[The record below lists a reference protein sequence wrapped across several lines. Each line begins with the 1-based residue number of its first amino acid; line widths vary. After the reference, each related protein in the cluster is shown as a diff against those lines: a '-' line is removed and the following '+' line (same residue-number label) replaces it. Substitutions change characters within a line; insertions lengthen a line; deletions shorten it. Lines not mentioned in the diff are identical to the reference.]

1 MPELELTPEQKAIVL
16 APVGQPRSLFL
27 HGPAGCGKT
36 TTTVARLQYLLDI
49 GVPGDQIVV
58 WVPQRAL
65 GAPYVAA
72 MRSSAAPNGAPVD
85 VLGLDG
91 LARRL
96 LDLYWPMVAEPAGF
110 DPAHPPVYLTLET
123 AQYYLDQVIEPL
135 LKDGAF
141 GDVVLPRNRLLSQIL
156 DNLNKAALVGFP
168 HTEIAPR
175 LMASWSGPSSRQR
188 VFDAVQ
194 TAATGFRDLC
204 RSKNLLDFSLQVESL
219 IRFVLT
225 RQDCREALRQS
236 YRHIIA
242 DNLEEDIPVAHDLL
256 RDWVPNAD
264 SALLVYDHDAG
275 FRSYLG
281 ADADGARNL
290 AELCEQRTLRIA
302 SHVCSTGVLELAAG
316 LAAMSVGAAGPEP
329 DHLEGKWETALQVD
343 QWRFHTEMLVY
354 VADETER
361 LLTESGVAPGQVAIV
376 APFVDDA
383 LRFALVRELE
393 RRGVPVR
400 THRPSRALREE
411 NAVQCVLSLAELAHP
426 HWQLRPL
433 PHELALAL
441 TLAIED
447 LDLVRATLLVKMLYG
462 QKDGQPQLREFGQL
476 KSEAQERISFVLGE
490 RYSGLRTW
498 LRQYALGP
506 SQPLDVCISR
516 LFDEVL
522 SRPGYG
528 FHNALDEAAATAN
541 LIESVRKFRWAVEVS
556 DHDELGKRYIAML
569 RQGVVAAQYLR
580 AESSP
585 ESAVFV
591 GPAHTFLAENRPVA
605 VQFWL
610 YANSPAWG
618 RRIYQ
623 PLTHPYVLTR
633 HWPTDRLWTD
643 DDEQQASDD
652 SLSRILLGLL
662 RRCHERVYALSCDLN
677 PRGREEH
684 GPLADRLQRLLRKS
698 RQGEELP
705 GV

>member
-1 MPELELTPEQKAIVL
+1 MSDLELTPEQKAIVL
-16 APVGQPRSLFL
+16 APVGQPRSVFL

-36 TTTVARLQYLLDI
+36 TTAVARLEYLLDI
-49 GVPGDQIVV
+49 GVPGNQILV
-58 WVPQRAL
+58 WVPQRPL
-65 GAPYVAA
+65 GRPYVAA
-72 MRSSAAPNGAPVD
+72 VHGANTPNGMPVD

-91 LARRL
+91 LARRM
-96 LDLYWPMVAEPAGF
+96 LDLYWPLVAKPAGF
-110 DPAHPPVYLTLET
+110 DPSQPPVYLTLET

-135 LKDGAF
+135 VAEGAF
-141 GDVVLPRNRLLSQIL
+141 GDVVLPRNRLLSQII

-168 HTEIAPR
+168 HTDIAAR
-175 LMASWSGPSSRQR
+175 LTASWAGPSSRQR

-194 TAATGFRDLC
+194 TAATGFRELC
-204 RSKNLLDFSLQVESL
+204 LSRNLLDFSLQVETL

-225 RQDCREALRQS
+225 REECREPLRRS

-256 RDWVPNAD
+256 RDWVTQAD

-281 ADADGARNL
+281 ADAIGARKL
-290 AELCEQRTLRIA
+290 AELCDQQILRNS
-302 SHVCSTGVLELAAG
+302 SHVCSAGVLDLTAG
-316 LAAMSVGAAGPEP
+316 LIP
-329 DHLEGKWETALQVD
+329 DALELGRETDRLSGQWESALHVD

-354 VADETER
+354 VADEIER
-361 LLTESGVAPGQVAIV
+361 LLAAGTAPDQVAIV

-383 LRFALVRELE
+383 LRFSLVRELE

-411 NAVQCVLSLAELAHP
+411 PAVQCLLTLAELAHP
-426 HWQLRPL
+426 HWQIRPL
-433 PHELALAL
+433 AHEVAFAL
-441 TLAIED
+441 TLAIQD
-447 LDLVRATLLVKMLYG
+447 LDLVRATLLVKMLYS

-476 KSEAQERISFVLGE
+476 KTEAQERITFVLGE

-498 LRQYALGP
+498 LREYGLQP
-506 SQPLDVCISR
+506 SQPLDVCVSR

-528 FHNALDEAAATAN
+528 FHGALDAASATAN
-541 LIESVRKFRWAVEVS
+541 LIESVRKFRWAVEAA
-556 DHDELGKRYIAML
+556 DHDELGRRYVAMV
-569 RQGVVAAQYLR
+569 RRGVVAAQYLR
-580 AESSP
+580 NESGT

-591 GPAHTFLAENRPVA
+591 GPAHTFLAENRPVDY
-605 VQFWL
+605 QFWL
-610 YANSPAWG
+610 YGSSPAWG

-633 HWPTDRLWTD
+633 HWPADRLWTD
-643 DDEQQASDD
+643 DDEQQTSDD
-652 SLSRILLGLL
+652 TLSRVLLGLL
-662 RRCHERVYALSCDLN
+662 RRCRERVYSLSCDLN

-698 RQGEELP
+698 RRAAEQER
-705 GV
+705 V

>member
-1 MPELELTPEQKAIVL
+1 MSELELTPEQKAIVL

-36 TTTVARLQYLLDI
+36 TTAVARLRYLLDI
-49 GVPGDQIVV
+49 GVPGSQIVV
-58 WVPQRAL
+58 WVLQRSL
-65 GAPYVAA
+65 GRPYVSAV
-72 MRSSAAPNGAPVD
+72 RSVTAPNGTPVD

-96 LDLYWPMVAEPAGF
+96 LDLYWPLVAESAGF
-110 DPAHPPVYLTLET
+110 DPTHPPVYLTLET

-135 LKDGAF
+135 LQGGAF
-141 GDVVLPRNRLLSQIL
+141 GDVVLPRNRLLSQII

-175 LMASWSGPSSRQR
+175 LIASWAGPSSRQR

-194 TAATGFRDLC
+194 TAANDFRDLC
-204 RSKNLLDFSLQVESL
+204 HSKNLLDFSLQVETL

-225 RQDCREALRQS
+225 REECRAPLRHS

-256 RDWVPNAD
+256 RDWVAGAD

-281 ADADGARNL
+281 ADPTGALKL
-290 AELCEQRTLRIA
+290 AELCDQQVRRDSSYVSSA
-302 SHVCSTGVLELAAG
+302 GVLDLAAG
-316 LAAMSVGAAGPEP
+316 LVTAAPDAAAPAERGK
-329 DHLEGKWETALQVD
+329 GKWEDALAVD

-354 VADETER
+354 VADEVER
-361 LLTESGVAPGQVAIV
+361 LLTEPHTPPEQVAIV

-383 LRFALVRELE
+383 LRFVLVRELE
-393 RRGVPVR
+393 RRRVPVR

-411 NAVQCVLSLAELAHP
+411 PAVQCVLTLAQLAHP
-426 HWQLRPL
+426 HWQLCPL
-433 PHELALAL
+433 PHEVALAL

-447 LDLVRATLLVKMLYG
+447 LDLTRATLLVKMLYG
-462 QKDGQPQLREFGQL
+462 QKDDQPQLREFGQL
-476 KSEAQERISFVLGE
+476 RTEAQERITFVLGE

-498 LRQYALGP
+498 LKEYALVPG
-506 SQPLDVCISR
+506 QPLDVFLS
-516 LFDEVL
+516 LFFDEVL

-528 FHNALDEAAATAN
+528 FHGALDAAAATAN
-541 LIESVRKFRWAVEVS
+541 LIESVRKFRRAVDAA
-556 DHDELGKRYIAML
+556 DHDELGQRYIAMV
-569 RQGVVAAQYLR
+569 RRGVVAAQYLN
-580 AESSP
+580 SP
-585 ESAVFV
+585 SASDKAVFV

-605 VQFWL
+605 YQFWL
-610 YANSPAWG
+610 YVNSPAWG

-633 HWPTDRLWTD
+633 HWPADRLWTD
-643 DDEQQASDD
+643 DEEQQTSDD
-652 SLSRILLGLL
+652 ALSRILLGLL
-662 RRCHERVYALSCDLN
+662 RRCRERVYALSCDLN

-684 GPLADRLQRLLRKS
+684 GPLADRLQRLLRLS
-698 RQGEELP
+698 RQSAEQ
-705 GV
+705 